1 MPDHSAFGLRIR
13 SSDPLPGL
21 PLAPTGEPDIVVRL
35 GALPPWDADTVR
47 VHRHSSEA
55 EVGDTPTVTVWDLP
69 EVAAIALRY
78 AEGIRFSVT
87 TDGRA
92 VWADWDA
99 PLTLDDAMTFLL
111 GPVMGYALR
120 RRGLLALHASAVV
133 IDGRAIGIV
142 GPGGAGKS
150 TAATALVLR
159 GHPLVTDDILVL
171 RPILSGWETT
181 PAIDQVRLWE
191 DSERVLFGAASP
203 MSALS
208 PTWEKRGL
216 VVADS
221 GLLYQG
227 TSVPLG
233 GLLLLGP
240 RSEGEPAP
248 RIEGCG
254 GAEAILGLVANT
266 YTNYLLG
273 DAERAEELRAVGR
286 LVSRVPVRR
295 LTPHTDP
302 SRIESLARCVEDWA
316 GTLDGPRAG

>member
-21 PLAPTGEPDIVVRL
+21 PLATTGEPDIVVRL
-35 GALPPWDADTVR
+35 GALPPWSTGTAR
-47 VHRHSSEA
+47 VHRHSGEA

-69 EVAAIALRY
+69 EAAAIALRY

-87 TDGRA
+87 TDGRQ

-133 IDGRAIGIV
+133 IAGRAIGIV
-142 GPGGAGKS
+142 GPGGTGKS
-150 TAATALVLR
+150 TTATALVLR

-171 RPILSGWETT
+171 RPILPGWETT

-191 DSERVLFGAASP
+191 DSERLLFGAASP
-203 MSALS
+203 MAALS

-216 VVADS
+216 AVASS
-221 GLLYQG
+221 GLRFQG

-240 RSEGEPAP
+240 RSEEASAP
-248 RIEGCG
+248 RIESCG
-254 GAEAILGLVANT
+254 GAEAIIGLVANT
-266 YTNYLLG
+266 YTNYLL
-273 DAERAEELRAVGR
+273 DDVERAQELRAVGG
-286 LVSRVPVRR
+286 LVRHVPVMRI
-295 LTPHTDP
+295 TPHADP
-302 SRIESLARCVEDWA
+302 ERIGSLAGCVEEWAESLR
-316 GTLDGPRAG
+316 GPRAG